1 MNVTAKNILV
11 SAEKTTVK
19 INKNECLFL
28 CIMTN
33 YIKKES
39 ESVQTNEKVPHKGN
53 KTLFS

>member
-11 SAEKTTVK
+11 SAEKTIVK
-19 INKNECLFL
+19 INKNKRLFL

-33 YIKKES
+33 YIEKES
-39 ESVQTNEKVPHKGN
+39 ESVQIKEKVPHKGS